1 MFTIIFNSKQ
11 RCDNVCFTSAKVLVF
26 STIYGVYS
34 LVMGYKLFFNCI
46 FIIEFTP
53 FE

>member
-26 STIYGVYS
+26 LLFVGYIFSKWGVNYF
-34 LVMGYKLFFNCI
+34 LIAIL
-46 FIIEFTP
+46 
-53 FE
+53 